1 MDWDNINT
9 ILNRTKIE
17 ANICDLLLSFD
28 KYYNDINFKKGFYIY
43 GTPGSGKTKFVEK
56 LLKKMDYD
64 IVKYDAS
71 DIRNKNLI
79 ETINSNNIS
88 NYNVLDMM
96 KKKKKKIAII
106 MDEIDGMNS
115 GDKGGIAALIK
126 LIRQKKTK
134 KQKLESVTLNPIFCI
149 GNHLY
154 DKKIKELMKVC
165 NVFELK
171 TPTNDEC
178 KYFLRNM
185 ISDEKLYNPFCNF
198 IQGDLRKIELL
209 VRIQSSNKNLLNESF
224 LHGVLHPKCNNEN
237 AKNIT
242 SLLFKEKYD
251 LEQHNNFINE
261 NDRTIVSLLWHENV
275 IDHIELN
282 KHKNQHDLY
291 LKFLN
296 IICYADYVDR
306 ITFQNQIWQFNEM
319 SSLIKS
325 FYCNKIYHDN
335 SNSLN
340 IKIMNEIRFTKVL
353 TKYSTEYN
361 NQLFIFN
368 LSQQMNMDKKDML
381 SFFQEFRL
389 HVGDDV
395 HEKANIIENIFE
407 GLIINKLDVK
417 RIFRF
422 LDKNVKKETET
433 SILD

>member
-1 MDWDNINT
+1 MDWNNINSV
-9 ILNRTKIE
+9 LNRTNTE
-17 ANICDLLLSFD
+17 ETICNLLLSFD

-56 LLKKMDYD
+56 LLTKMDYD

-96 KKKKKKIAII
+96 KNKKKKIAIV

-134 KQKLESVTLNPIFCI
+134 KQKLESITLNPIFCI

-154 DKKIKELMKVC
+154 DKKIRELMKVC

-171 TPTNDEC
+171 TPTNEEC

-185 ISDEKLYNPFCNF
+185 ISNEKLYNPFCNF

-209 VRIQSSNKNLLNESF
+209 VRIQSSNKDLLNESF
-224 LHGVLHPKCNNEN
+224 LHNVLHAKCNNEN

-242 SLLFKEKYD
+242 ALLFKEKYN

-282 KHKNQHDLY
+282 KYKNQHNLY
-291 LKFLN
+291 IKFLD

-335 SNSLN
+335 FNNSNM
-340 IKIMNEIRFTKVL
+340 KIMDEIRFTKVL

-395 HEKANIIENIFE
+395 HEKVNIIENIFE
-407 GLIINKLDVK
+407 SLTINKLDVK

-433 SILD
+433 LLLD

>member
-17 ANICDLLLSFD
+17 KNICDLLVSFD

-56 LLKKMDYD
+56 LLTKMDYD

-178 KYFLRNM
+178 KYFLKNM
-185 ISDEKLYNPFCNF
+185 IIDEKLFNPFCKF
-198 IQGDLRKIELL
+198 IQGDLRKLELL
-209 VRIQSSNKNLLNESF
+209 VKIQKSNKDLLNESF
-224 LHGVLHPKCNNEN
+224 LHNVLHTKCNNEN

-242 SLLFKEKYD
+242 SLLFKEKYN

-275 IDHIELN
+275 IDHIEINQYEN
-282 KHKNQHDLY
+282 KYNLY
-291 LKFLN
+291 LNFLD

-319 SSLIKS
+319 SSLMKS
-325 FYCNKIYHDN
+325 FYCSKIYHDN
-335 SNSLN
+335 SNTIN
-340 IKIMNEIRFTKVL
+340 MKVMDEIRFTKVL

-361 NQLFIFN
+361 NQIFIFN

-389 HVGDDV
+389 HTGDDV
-395 HEKANIIENIFE
+395 HEKINIIENIFE
-407 GLIINKLDVK
+407 GLTINKLDIK

-422 LDKNVKKETET
+422 LDKNVKKESELL
-433 SILD
+433 ILD